1 MISKSSLIGQ
11 FIENIESKYFFEKQL
26 GAGSFG
32 QVYRIIHKETN
43 ASYACKK
50 INKKSISNKDRFKV
64 EIDLLKAT
72 DHPYIVKLYELYED
86 NFNLYLVMEECK
98 GGELFD
104 KLAQR
109 AKNKNMYS
117 ESEAAEIM
125 IKIMGAINYCHSHG
139 VCHRDLK
146 PENILLTDNND
157 LGTIK
162 IADFGLSRIFSNDNK
177 IMTSVV
183 GTTYYMAPEVL
194 RSKYTE
200 KCDIWSLGCIL
211 YIMLSG
217 RPPFHSKNEE
227 DLIKKIKS
235 KSYSFNYPEF
245 QNISKEAKDLI
256 TKMLCDEDKRL
267 SAQEVINHNWFKLA
281 NSKKSKKIDF
291 KFDIVDDYCKL
302 SKIKKGAFS
311 YISSKLSN
319 SELEEL
325 IEQFNV
331 IDKNRD
337 GVITL
342 KELKEG
348 LSNISKNENES
359 SFSDYVKGIFN
370 EIDLDCNG
378 LINYSEFIACSINHK
393 KYMDKNFIR
402 EAFKVFDFDKQD
414 KFSLKNVLEII
425 KGSNPKEIELIKS
438 QFDEIDSDKD
448 GFINYNEFID
458 SFSH

>member
-1 MISKSSLIGQ
+1 
-11 FIENIESKYFFEKQL
+11 
-26 GAGSFG
+26 
-32 QVYRIIHKETN
+32 
-43 ASYACKK
+43 
-50 INKKSISNKDRFKV
+50 
-64 EIDLLKAT
+64 
-72 DHPYIVKLYELYED
+72 
-86 NFNLYLVMEECK
+86 
-98 GGELFD
+98 
-104 KLAQR
+104 
-109 AKNKNMYS
+109 
-117 ESEAAEIM
+117 
-125 IKIMGAINYCHSHG
+125 
-139 VCHRDLK
+139 
-146 PENILLTDNND
+146 
-157 LGTIK
+157 
-162 IADFGLSRIFSNDNK
+162 
-177 IMTSVV
+177 
-183 GTTYYMAPEVL
+183 
-194 RSKYTE
+194 
-200 KCDIWSLGCIL
+200 
-211 YIMLSG
+211 
-217 RPPFHSKNEE
+217 
-227 DLIKKIKS
+227 
-235 KSYSFNYPEF
+235 
-245 QNISKEAKDLI
+245 
-256 TKMLCDEDKRL
+256 MLCDEDKRL

>member
-11 FIENIESKYFFEKQL
+11 YIENIESKYYFEKQL

-32 QVYRIIHKETN
+32 QVYRIIHKDTN

-72 DHPYIVKLYELYED
+72 DHPYIVKLFELYED
-86 NFNLYLVMEECK
+86 NFYLYLVMEECK

-104 KLAQR
+104 RLAQR
-109 AKNKNMYS
+109 AKSKNMYS

-177 IMTSVV
+177 IMTSIV

-194 RSKYTE
+194 RCKYTE

-211 YIMLSG
+211 FIMLSG

-227 DLIKKIKS
+227 DLIKKIKA
-235 KSYSFNYPEF
+235 KSYTFNYPEF

-267 SAQEVINHNWFKLA
+267 SAQEVLNHNWFKLA
-281 NSKKSKKIDF
+281 ASKKNKKIDF
-291 KFDIVDDYCKL
+291 HFDIVDDYCKL

-325 IEQFNV
+325 IEQFNI

-342 KELKEG
+342 KELKES
-348 LSNISKNENES
+348 LSNISKKENDS
-359 SFSDYVKGIFN
+359 SFTDYIKSIFN
-370 EIDLDCNG
+370 EIDLDSNG

-402 EAFKVFDFDKQD
+402 EAFKVFDFEKQD

-425 KGSNPKEIELIKS
+425 KASNQNEIDLIKS
-438 QFDEIDSDKD
+438 QFDEIDIDKD
-448 GFINYNEFID
+448 GFINYEEFME